1 MYKTD
6 VTIYCAKCGK
16 AKQKLKT
23 EYDRQIRN
31 GRQDFYCSRSCSSK
45 HVYTLGHL
53 KHSQQ
58 TSVPAVIPVLPLNPL
73 AADERARNMDQIV
86 ASRDKLGKYRPL
98 DWVRTHIVKQHP
110 ELAKFP
116 LHAALLRRWR
126 ARLTVS

>member
-6 VTIYCAKCGK
+6 VPITCATCGRTKQLLK
-16 AKQKLKT
+16 A

-31 GRQDFYCSRSCSSK
+31 GRQDFYCSQSCSSK

-58 TSVPAVIPVLPLNPL
+58 TSVPAIIPVLPLKPL
-73 AADERARNMDQIV
+73 AADERARNIDLII
-86 ASRDKLGKYRPL
+86 AARDKHGKYRPL
-98 DWVRTHIVKQHP
+98 DWVRRHIVKQHP
-110 ELAKFP
+110 ELAKLP

-126 ARLTVS
+126 ARLNVS